1 MANQSYKTIYNQI
14 VFTMDNNRKNINESF
29 SSPKLAKCAKE
40 HGGIAIVRNG
50 GLRDGA
56 KAWQFGRGIDV
67 SSITDDML
75 VGEPFKYDSY
85 DQDFM
90 RHNNAV
96 LFKDGY
102 AIQVSV
108 NADTKKP
115 VSGERRRMRY
125 GSGIGD
131 TGDHD
136 KSRGGFVGTGKDAL
150 SSPYNGFSV
159 SDRAGE
165 SQRLRGAMEYSKA
178 AGNERELNNV
188 KNHARKLV
196 KRINESQL
204 REIIHNAVI
213 EIMEDLSRQ

>member
-1 MANQSYKTIYNQI
+1 
-14 VFTMDNNRKNINESF
+14 MDSNKKPSKLNINESF
-29 SSPKLAKCAKE
+29 SSRKLAGYAKE
-40 HGGIAIVRNG
+40 HGGIAIFRNG

-56 KAWQFGRGIDV
+56 KAWQHGRGIDV

-85 DQDFM
+85 DQDFT
-90 RHNNAV
+90 RHNNAI

-102 AIQVSV
+102 AVQVSV
-108 NADTKKP
+108 NTDAKKP
-115 VSGERRRMRY
+115 ASGERRLRRY

-165 SQRLRGAMEYSKA
+165 SQGLRGAIEYNKA
-178 AGNERELNNV
+178 AGDERGLNDV
-188 KNHARKLV
+188 KNRARKLV
-196 KRINESQL
+196 KRLNESQL
-204 REIIHNAVI
+204 REIVRDII
-213 EIMEDLSRQ
+213 KEIIKQ